1 MSSPMD
7 GISPYRPRDISAFIG
22 SGFLSTVAMQVQSVA
37 IGWQIYDIER
47 TPLALGL
54 VGLCQFV
61 PMFLL
66 TLPAGELA
74 DRVDPRRLL
83 AVTEVAQALCSGL
96 FLLCSLVSPHHAL
109 PFYVVL
115 ALFGA
120 ARGFSEPAGQSL
132 LAFLVPPEGLAQ
144 SIARNSS
151 LLTVAVIA
159 GPAIGG
165 FLYAA
170 GPLATY
176 SVCLTAFLLAALL
189 AASLGGRR
197 VDHSQTKFADRWERV
212 IEGVNFVRT
221 RPIVLGAIS
230 LDLFAVL
237 LGGAVALLP
246 VFARDVLHVGPLG
259 LGLLRSAPAA
269 GAALMAF
276 TLARYPIERRP
287 TARPTARRWRFV
299 GFPSLRF
306 GRRWRFVGFPSLR
319 FGRTGAHLFLAV
331 AVFGLATVAFGL
343 SQNFYLSLA
352 ALLVT
357 GASDMISVFIRSSLI
372 NFATPDPMRGR
383 VGAVNMLF
391 IGASGELGEF
401 ESGMTAAWFGTIPA
415 VVIGGLGTLAVVAIW
430 MWRFPP
436 LRKVDRLADA
446 LSPS

>member
-1 MSSPMD
+1 MI
-7 GISPYRPRDISAFIG
+7 GASPYRTRDIPAFVG
-22 SGFLSTVAMQVQSVA
+22 CGFLATTAMQVQSVA

-74 DRVDPRRLL
+74 DRVNPRRLL
-83 AVTEVAQALCSGL
+83 AATQVVQAVCSGL
-96 FLLCSLVSPHHAL
+96 FLLCSLLSPHRAL
-109 PFYVVL
+109 PFYIVL

-120 ARGFSEPAGQSL
+120 SRGFSEPAGQSL
-132 LAFLVPPEGLAQ
+132 LAFLVPPEGLAKA
-144 SIARNSS
+144 IARNSS

-165 FLYAA
+165 FLFAA

-176 SVCLTAFLLAALL
+176 SVCLAAFLLAASL
-189 AASLGGRR
+189 AIFLGGRH

-212 IEGVNFVRT
+212 VEGVRFVRT
-221 RPIVLGAIS
+221 RPVVLGAIS

-246 VFARDVLHVGPLG
+246 VFARDVLHVGPFG
-259 LGLLRSAPAA
+259 LGVLRSAPAA

-276 TLARYPIERRP
+276 TLARYPIERR
-287 TARPTARRWRFV
+287 
-299 GFPSLRF
+299 
-306 GRRWRFVGFPSLR
+306 
-319 FGRTGAHLFLAV
+319 TGTHLFGAV

-401 ESGMTAAWFGTIPA
+401 ESGVTAAWFGTIPA

-430 MWRFPP
+430 MGLFPP
-436 LRKVDRLADA
+436 LRKVDRLEDA
-446 LSPS
+446 LSSS

>member
-1 MSSPMD
+1 MD
-7 GISPYRPRDISAFIG
+7 GTSAYRPRDISAFIG

-74 DRVDPRRLL
+74 DRVDQRRLL
-83 AVTEVAQALCSGL
+83 AAAEIMQAVCSGL
-96 FLLCSLVSPHHAL
+96 FLLCTLVSPHRAL
-109 PFYVVL
+109 PFYIVL

-132 LAFLVPPEGLAQ
+132 LAFLVPPEGLAKA
-144 SIARNSS
+144 IAHNSS

-159 GPAIGG
+159 GPAVGG
-165 FLYAA
+165 FLFAA
-170 GPLATY
+170 GPLVTY
-176 SVCLTAFLLAALL
+176 GVCLAAFVLAAVF
-189 AASLGGRR
+189 AVSLGGRK

-212 IEGVNFVRT
+212 VEGVRFVRA
-221 RPIVLGAIS
+221 RPVILGAIS

-246 VFARDVLHVGPLG
+246 IFARDVLHTGPLG

-269 GAALMAF
+269 GAALLAF
-276 TLARYPIERRP
+276 TLGRFPIERHSGTRL
-287 TARPTARRWRFV
+287 FV
-299 GFPSLRF
+299 
-306 GRRWRFVGFPSLR
+306 
-319 FGRTGAHLFLAV
+319 AV
-331 AVFGLATVAFGL
+331 AIFGLATVVFGL
-343 SQNFYLSLA
+343 SQNFYLSLG

-357 GASDMISVFIRSSLI
+357 GAADMISVFIRSSLI

-401 ESGMTAAWFGTIPA
+401 ESGMTAAWLGTIPA
-415 VVIGGLGTLAVVAIW
+415 VVIGGLGTLAVVGIW
-430 MWRFPP
+430 MWLFPP

-446 LSPS
+446 LSPA

>member
-1 MSSPMD
+1 MSD
-7 GISPYRPRDISAFIG
+7 ALPYRVRDIPAFVG
-22 SGFLSTVAMQVQSVA
+22 SGFLATVAMQVQSVA

-83 AVTEVAQALCSGL
+83 AVTQVAQAVCSGL
-96 FLLCSLVSPHHAL
+96 FLLCSLVSPHRAL
-109 PFYVVL
+109 PFYIVL

-120 ARGFSEPAGQSL
+120 SRGFSEPAGQAL
-132 LAFLVPPEGLAQ
+132 LPFLVPPEGLAKA
-144 SIARNSS
+144 IARNSS

-165 FLYAA
+165 FLFGA

-176 SVCLTAFLLAALL
+176 SVCLAAFLLAALL
-189 AASLGGRR
+189 TASLGGRR

-212 IEGVNFVRT
+212 IEGVHFVRT

-276 TLARYPIERRP
+276 TLARYPIERRSG
-287 TARPTARRWRFV
+287 T
-299 GFPSLRF
+299 
-306 GRRWRFVGFPSLR
+306 
-319 FGRTGAHLFLAV
+319 HLFVAV